1 MRDRLRG
8 GPPEANN
15 PAIPVRQ
22 GGRGLL
28 QRADS
33 TQGRPT
39 VEQSSIADLDHIPVL
54 PTETLEAL
62 APAPG
67 QTLVDCTAGL
77 GGHAASVAALLGPEG
92 AVVLNDLDAA
102 NLARAEANVRSALCP
117 EAPGS
122 AGVMPIHAGFT
133 HLPRTLADR
142 GLSGDMLLADLG
154 FASTQVDDPARGLS
168 FRQEGP
174 LDMRLDPTSPV
185 TAAELVNTLPERE
198 LADLIWRFG
207 EDRNARRIARKV
219 VEARGDGPIET
230 TSRLSEIV
238 RSACPPS
245 RGTPSRIDPATRT
258 FQALRIAVND
268 EIGSLESLLAS
279 VGRAA
284 RDVARGEE
292 SWLRPGARIVFIS
305 FHSLED
311 RPVKRAF
318 ASLCEQD
325 LARAITRKPVRPS
338 EAECERNP
346 RARSAKLRAVALVGG

>member
-1 MRDRLRG
+1 MGDRLRG
-8 GPPEANN
+8 GPPEANH
-15 PAIPVRQ
+15 PAFPVRQ
-22 GGRGLL
+22 GGGQLL

-33 TQGRPT
+33 TQRRPT
-39 VEQSSIADLDHIPVL
+39 VEQSSIAELGHIPVL

-67 QTLVDCTAGL
+67 QTLIDCTAGL
-77 GGHAASVAALLGPEG
+77 GGHAASVAEILGPAG
-92 AVVLNDLDAA
+92 KVVLNDLDAG
-102 NLARAEANVRSALCP
+102 NLTRAAERVRATLRP
-117 EAPGS
+117 DDPDS
-122 AGVMPIHAGFT
+122 AGVLPINGGFT
-133 HLPRTLADR
+133 HLPRILADR

-219 VEARGDGPIET
+219 VEARGEGPIET

-268 EIGSLESLLAS
+268 EIGSLESRLAS
-279 VGRAA
+279 GTRAA

-292 SWLRPGARIVFIS
+292 SWLKPGARIVFIS

-325 LARAITRKPVRPS
+325 LAGAITRKPVCAS
-338 EAECERNP
+338 DAERERNP
-346 RARSAKLRAVALVGG
+346 RARSAKLRAVRLGGG